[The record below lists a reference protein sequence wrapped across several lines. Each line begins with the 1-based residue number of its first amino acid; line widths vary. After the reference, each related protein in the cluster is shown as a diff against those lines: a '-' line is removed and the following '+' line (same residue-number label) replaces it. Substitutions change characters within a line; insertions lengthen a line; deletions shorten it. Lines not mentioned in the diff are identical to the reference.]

1 MLPPADGVV
10 LEPEWSGSVAGMLR
24 RAIDAAM
31 NESDRSKWAESNH
44 LGVSDI
50 GTCHEYV
57 RRMIVG
63 TPWSDEQNTFTASAF
78 IGTAIGDH
86 AEKAVARLLG
96 GDVQVQ
102 RKVVVQLRVRGYE
115 FDLPGTADIIL
126 MENGLVD
133 VKTKDGLGVVRRT
146 GLTLQQQFQLV
157 LYAWALIQE
166 GVLNEDCTVGC
177 AFIDRSGREPDPYVF
192 GFKWSR
198 ALLDEAVAWI
208 DDVLYAVE
216 NNEVAH
222 KDPPREFCY
231 STCPYATDCRGGDSD
246 VEGLLMSPEIVE
258 AARIYRESLD
268 IIKAA
273 EKDKKSAA
281 SVLDGVAGSTGEFTI
296 RWIDVGPSTFTVNKQ
311 AHKRIDIKPV
321 RSGK

>member
-1 MLPPADGVV
+1 
-10 LEPEWSGSVAGMLR
+10 
-24 RAIDAAM
+24 
-31 NESDRSKWAESNH
+31 
-44 LGVSDI
+44 
-50 GTCHEYV
+50 
-57 RRMIVG
+57 
-63 TPWSDEQNTFTASAF
+63 
-78 IGTAIGDH
+78 
-86 AEKAVARLLG
+86 
-96 GDVQVQ
+96 
-102 RKVVVQLRVRGYE
+102 
-115 FDLPGTADIIL
+115 
-126 MENGLVD
+126 
-133 VKTKDGLGVVRRT
+133 
-146 GLTLQQQFQLV
+146 
-157 LYAWALIQE
+157 
-166 GVLNEDCTVGC
+166 
-177 AFIDRSGREPDPYVF
+177 
-192 GFKWSR
+192 
-198 ALLDEAVAWI
+198 
-208 DDVLYAVE
+208 VE